1 MKTTKDK
8 VYSKLAAAR
17 TNLKSNKVALGLVDD
32 FSYGDTQSL
41 EEEVGRLS
49 YSVEE
54 WFDEKFDEW
63 YEIGRDIYSVYFQN
77 SEAFLTPA
85 DVAQDENVLSQ
96 IKEKA
101 EELGLSAEDVYPEW
115 QEHKDLLV
123 YLEELQEKFESQK
136 QRFSDESRSI

>member
-1 MKTTKDK
+1 MKTIKDK
-8 VYSKLAAAR
+8 IYDKLANR
-17 TNLKSNKVALGLVDD
+17 KTSLKSNKVALGLVDD